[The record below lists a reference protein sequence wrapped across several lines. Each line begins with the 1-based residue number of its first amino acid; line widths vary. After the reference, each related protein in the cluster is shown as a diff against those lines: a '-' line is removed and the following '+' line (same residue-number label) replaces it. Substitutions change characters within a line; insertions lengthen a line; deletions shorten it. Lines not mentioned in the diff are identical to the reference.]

1 MAHFSLINFR
11 IWNEINIRILGKV
24 RGDHISQK
32 NFLRDTWFTIYSRG
46 GGKMGSCGFEHV
58 FLNEIKNNEIS
69 GLHNWIY
76 FNEQEKAQ
84 NLDYKGYTKT
94 LSLGNVSS
102 KSTVTWNISEKLT
115 FYIRRRRKL

>member
-1 MAHFSLINFR
+1 
-11 IWNEINIRILGKV
+11 
-24 RGDHISQK
+24 
-32 NFLRDTWFTIYSRG
+32 
-46 GGKMGSCGFEHV
+46 MGSCGFEHV